1 MREQLNGETSGLK
14 VAEKVVKKLYTY
26 TNQMIDEYHSQS
38 LELAIL
44 FSSVMT
50 YLQETDKDIEEDKLK
65 IKLKEDEV
73 NKNSAL
79 LKKVQADL
87 TSLLKDIKNEK
98 EKENQMKEDFTE
110 FRVLKGQQKTKE
122 ESLSLVE

>member
-14 VAEKVVKKLYTY
+14 VAEKVVKKLYTD

-50 YLQETDKDIEEDKLK
+50 YLQETDKDI
-65 IKLKEDEV
+65 
-73 NKNSAL
+73 
-79 LKKVQADL
+79 
-87 TSLLKDIKNEK
+87 
-98 EKENQMKEDFTE
+98 
-110 FRVLKGQQKTKE
+110 
-122 ESLSLVE
+122 